1 MAVIEIAKP
10 STLLH
15 LKQHCWPIYDYLCA
29 CMHAGTVKGGVVVW
43 FFGTFEMACLKPT
56 EIRSFAQGLALSLHA
71 TCKRSVKLFRTA
83 LQQAHRYMEA
93 GLLTSL
99 VPMFA

>member
-1 MAVIEIAKP
+1 MANIESLEPKAR
-10 STLLH
+10 SRLQQQYWLVCDC
-15 LKQHCWPIYDYLCA
+15 LSA

-56 EIRSFAQGLALSLHA
+56 EIRSFAQGLAQSLHA

-83 LQQAHRYMEA
+83 LQQAHHYMEA
-93 GLLTSL
+93 GPLTSSMP
-99 VPMFA
+99 VSA

>member
-1 MAVIEIAKP
+1 
-10 STLLH
+10 
-15 LKQHCWPIYDYLCA
+15 
-29 CMHAGTVKGGVVVW
+29 MHAGTVKGGVVVW

-56 EIRSFAQGLALSLHA
+56 EIRSFAQGLAQSLHA

-93 GLLTSL
+93 GLLYPPRAYVCMIMHPSAPRLPCVQQWPSL
-99 VPMFA
+99 SLMRA